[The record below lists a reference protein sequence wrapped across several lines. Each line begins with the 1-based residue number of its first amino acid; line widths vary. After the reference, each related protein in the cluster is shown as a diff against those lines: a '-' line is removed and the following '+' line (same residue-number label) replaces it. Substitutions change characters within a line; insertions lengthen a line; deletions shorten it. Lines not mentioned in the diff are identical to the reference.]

1 MKRADLTGRSSV
13 VYIGKGIIILSLVVT
28 VSLGF
33 ILGFFIGKNYRPQAE
48 NQVLKSIADV
58 EDSQNNLSGKQ
69 ETLNTELE
77 KADEASLSEEVNAEA
92 EDKTRIAIHTDILQ
106 QPSQSVKPI
115 ATRKYTVQVGAFRDF
130 PEAESLK
137 SELSKKGYDAAVV
150 TFKTKKQEILYKVM
164 VGAFGTREEA
174 EQFSLKIR
182 KNDGLKPFVT
192 FRTD

>member
-48 NQVLKSIADV
+48 NQILNSIADA
-58 EDSQNNLSGKQ
+58 EDYQNTLSGKQ
-69 ETLNTELE
+69 ETLNTEPE
-77 KADEASLSEEVNAEA
+77 MTDEASLSEEVNAEA
-92 EDKTRIAIHTDILQ
+92 EDKTQIALHTDSLQ
-106 QPSQSVKPI
+106 QPSQSLKPI

-137 SELSKKGYDAAVV
+137 SELSRKGYNAAVV

-164 VGAFGTREEA
+164 VGAFSTREEA